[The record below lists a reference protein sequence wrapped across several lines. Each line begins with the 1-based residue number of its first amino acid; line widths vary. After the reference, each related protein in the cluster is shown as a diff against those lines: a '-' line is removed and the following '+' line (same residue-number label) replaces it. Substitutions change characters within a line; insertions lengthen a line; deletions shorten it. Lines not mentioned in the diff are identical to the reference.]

1 MFWIFQVI
9 MLATF
14 VIIIN
19 QYQNRQYQNGDKLTD
34 HVHSFVA
41 SAHCRCHQCTS
52 PVKIIMVIIIITDIA
67 IIIII
72 TAILFVIIVFVVT
85 FFH

>member
-19 QYQNRQYQNGDKLTD
+19 QYQNRQYQNGDKLTVTD

-52 PVKIIMVIIIITDIA
+52 PVVIIIITDIA